1 MIEEIRGMT
10 VRTIM
15 GNSMKIDD
23 KNHVESDAEENVK
36 QKRSIA
42 ARKMTAVICSA
53 LLMFSL
59 GGCGSKKTDET
70 VSIDVSELAGALL
83 ETVTSDTLS
92 ETASSMIPSI
102 YYLDEEDVASAAAFA
117 SSGATACEVA
127 VIESTDTDSA
137 ENVETKMQT
146 RVDNQAELYAS
157 YNQSEAARL
166 DTAIIKSN
174 GAYTVLC
181 VCDDTDRAE
190 EILEEYGF

>member
-1 MIEEIRGMT
+1 MKVNIKNNVSSGMKST
-10 VRTIM
+10 GKSNM
-15 GNSMKIDD
+15 GRI
-23 KNHVESDAEENVK
+23 
-36 QKRSIA
+36 
-42 ARKMTAVICSA
+42 ARKMTAVICA
-53 LLMFSL
+53 AFLVFSL
-59 GGCGSKKTDET
+59 GGCSSKKADET
-70 VSIDVSELAGALL
+70 VSIDVSELAEALL

-102 YYLDEEDVASAAAFA
+102 YYLDEEDVASAAAYA

-127 VIESTDTDSA
+127 VIESTDADGA

-146 RVDNQAELYAS
+146 RVDNQEELYAS